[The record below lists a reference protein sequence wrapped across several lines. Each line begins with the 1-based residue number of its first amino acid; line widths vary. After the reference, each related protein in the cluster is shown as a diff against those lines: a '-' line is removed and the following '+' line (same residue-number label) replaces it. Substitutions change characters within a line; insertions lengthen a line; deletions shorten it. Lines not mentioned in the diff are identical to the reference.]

1 MSNLLSP
8 IHRIL
13 IVQTAFI
20 GDVILTLPLLQEAK
34 RCFPNSEIDFIAI
47 PAARTLLETHDD
59 LDELIIY
66 DKRSSDRGIKSY
78 MNLAKRLR
86 KKRYDLA
93 LVPHRSLRSA
103 VLVRLAVCKRSIS
116 FDRSAGRMLFTD
128 TVSYPRSGV
137 HEIDRN
143 LRLLSPLNIEINNKV
158 FPALYFNEEDE
169 QAVNRW
175 LSENEISPGESVVA
189 IAPGSVWNTK
199 RWLPERFAGVATALI
214 ERGHKVILIGGP
226 ADEQLGSKIVAG
238 VKNKIHNAIGKCS
251 LRQSALLIKYSRV
264 LLTNDSAPMHL
275 AVSVGTPV
283 TAIFGPTITDFGF
296 FPYGDNDVVVE
307 TEGLVCRP
315 CGSHGGNTCPIKTFD
330 CMKGI
335 TVDPVLAEV
344 VAMLDETKQTE
355 EL

>member
-1 MSNLLSP
+1 MSNSP
-8 IHRIL
+8 LPVHRIL

-34 RCFPNSEIDFIAI
+34 RSFPDSEIDFIAI

-59 LDELIIY
+59 LNELIIY
-66 DKRSSDRGIKSY
+66 DKRNTDRGISNY
-78 MNLAKRLR
+78 MSLAKKLR
-86 KKRYDLA
+86 KKRYNLA

-103 VLVRLAVCKRSIS
+103 VLVRLAACKRSIS

-128 TVSYPRSGV
+128 TVSYPRSSV

-143 LRLLSPLNIEINNKV
+143 LKLLSPLNIEINNKV
-158 FPALYFNEEDE
+158 FPLLYFNDEDE
-169 QAVNRW
+169 QVVNRW
-175 LSENEISPGESVVA
+175 LDKNEISPGESTVT

-214 ERGHKVILIGGP
+214 ERGVKVILIGGP
-226 ADEQLGSKIVAG
+226 ADEQLGSEIAAAVNG
-238 VKNKIHNAIGKCS
+238 KIHNAIGKCS
-251 LRQSALLIKYSRV
+251 LRQSALLIKHSRV

-283 TAIFGPTITDFGF
+283 TAVFGPTITDFGF

-307 TEGLVCRP
+307 TDGLVCRP

-330 CMKGI
+330 CMKSI
-335 TVDPVLAEV
+335 TIDPVLAEV
-344 VAMLDETKQTE
+344 QSMLNSKNKSE
-355 EL
+355 EP